1 MVKNPPANAGDA
13 GRRHGFDPWVG
24 KVPWRREWQ
33 PTPLFLPGE
42 SHRQRS
48 LASYNPWGSKESDTA
63 RTHACTRAC
72 THTHTHS
79 HCIHLRGT
87 VHPVCDGGASPIQMG
102 TLVEASRQT
111 GNRIW
116 GLGCHPRLFPT
127 GLCGW
132 SLHPAARDS
141 P

>member
-72 THTHTHS
+72 THTHTHT
-79 HCIHLRGT
+79 HTPHL
-87 VHPVCDGGASPIQMG
+87 S
-102 TLVEASRQT
+102 
-111 GNRIW
+111 
-116 GLGCHPRLFPT
+116 
-127 GLCGW
+127 
-132 SLHPAARDS
+132 
-141 P
+141 